1 LQVIGIWKEKEYFG
15 LPIINVIQNAVVLS
29 INTAEAPKTTSMVA
43 PEVAA
48 PPAIEAAGE
57 GRDRNSDVSKP
68 MPNTTISPHTV
79 NQRRPPEMPKKS
91 YFDLPAGPMLSL
103 AKVKMVICIHIT
115 HMHTLTSV

>member
-29 INTAEAPKTTSMVA
+29 INTVEAPKTTSMVA

-48 PPAIEAAGE
+48 PLAVEAAGE
-57 GRDRNSDVSKP
+57 GCDRNSAVSKP
-68 MPNTTISPHTV
+68 IPSTTTSPHPA

-91 YFDLPAGPMLSL
+91 YFDLPAGPMISL
-103 AKVKMVICIHIT
+103 AKVKLVICINT
-115 HMHTLTSV
+115 TQMHALTSV